1 MERDVKQLE
10 KDVLELVRKAEDGA
24 MEAGRKWAKAVGE
37 LVPLEL
43 PAMRQVVKEAFDFT
57 DEVLKLQRQFA
68 YNVLEAVSTLPKA
81 RMAPHT
87 ARGPARPATHQR
99 TTTAHPKTKTTRVA

>member
-1 MERDVKQLE
+1 MERDVKQME
-10 KDVLELVRKAEDGA
+10 KDVFELVRKAEDGA
-24 MEAGRKWAKAVGE
+24 MEAGRKWAQAVGE

-68 YNVLEAVSTLPKA
+68 YNVLKAMSMPKA
-81 RMAPHT
+81 RMTSHT
-87 ARGPARPATHQR
+87 AHKAPQPTSHAR
-99 TTTAHPKTKTTRVA
+99 TTTAHPRTKTTRVA